1 MGEVLVESIPLIGGR
16 IIAFMVGCILGSFY
30 NVVICRLPLG
40 QSIVRPASRC
50 PACGNEIA
58 AYDNIPLVSY
68 LLLGG
73 RCRHCKVSISPRYPL
88 VEGLSGLLALLLFRR
103 YGLHPQLAIEFI
115 FCSLLLIITMIDLDT
130 FLIPDILSLP
140 GIVLGLALSFYTPRS
155 LLYLLPPPLPLWWH
169 NPLGSLLGIILGGG
183 IFYLI
188 AAGYALVRR
197 KEGLGGGDIKLL
209 GMIGAFIGWKGVA
222 FTILVSSVSG
232 TIIAIP
238 LMWRSGK
245 GIGSTLPFGPFLA
258 FGAISYIFW
267 GELFYRW
274 YFSDLLGM

>member
-1 MGEVLVESIPLIGGR
+1 M
-16 IIAFMVGCILGSFY
+16 
-30 NVVICRLPLG
+30 
-40 QSIVRPASRC
+40 
-50 PACGNEIA
+50 
-58 AYDNIPLVSY
+58 
-68 LLLGG
+68 
-73 RCRHCKVSISPRYPL
+73 
-88 VEGLSGLLALLLFRR
+88 LLFRR
-103 YGLHPQLAIEFI
+103 YGPHPQLAIEFL

-140 GIVLGLALSFYTPRS
+140 GIALGLALSFFTPRLSWWES
-155 LLYLLPPPLPLWWH
+155 LM
-169 NPLGSLLGIILGGG
+169 GIILGAG

-188 AAGYALVRR
+188 AAAYALVRH

-209 GMIGAFIGWKGVA
+209 GMIGAFIGWKGVP

-232 TIIAIP
+232 AIVALP

-245 GIGSTLPFGPFLA
+245 GLGSALPFGPFLA

-274 YFSDLLGM
+274 YFSNLLGM

>member
-1 MGEVLVESIPLIGGR
+1 MGETLVESIPFIGGQ
-16 IIAFMVGCILGSFY
+16 IMAFVLGCVFGSFY
-30 NVVICRLPLG
+30 NVVIYRLPLG
-40 QSIVRPASRC
+40 QSIVQPASKC
-50 PACGNEIA
+50 PACGNAIA

-73 RCRHCKVSISPRYPL
+73 KCRRCKASISLRYPL

-103 YGLHPQLAIEFI
+103 CGFHPQLVTEYI

-140 GIVLGLALSFYTPRS
+140 GIGLGLAIS
-155 LLYLLPPPLPLWWH
+155 LLTPWLPLSPHSPALLSWWE
-169 NPLGSLLGIILGGG
+169 SLLGILVGGG

-232 TIIAIP
+232 MIIALP

-245 GIGSTLPFGPFLA
+245 GLGSALPFGPFLA
-258 FGAISYIFW
+258 FGAVSWIFW
-267 GELFYRW
+267 GETLWRW

>member
-1 MGEVLVESIPLIGGR
+1 MSQELVESIPLLGGQV
-16 IIAFMVGCILGSFY
+16 IAFILGCVFGSFY

-40 QSIVRPASRC
+40 ESIVRPASRC
-50 PACGNEIA
+50 PACGNAIA

-68 LLLGG
+68 LLLSG
-73 RCRHCKVSISPRYPL
+73 RCRYCKGSISFRYPL

-103 YGLHPQLAIEFI
+103 YGLHPQLAIEYI
-115 FCSLLLIITMIDLDT
+115 FCSLLLTITMIDLDT

-140 GIVLGLALSFYTPRS
+140 GIVLGLALSFFTPR
-155 LLYLLPPPLPLWWH
+155 LFWWE
-169 NPLGSLLGIILGGG
+169 SLLGIIVGGG

-188 AAGYALVRR
+188 AAGYALVRH

-232 TIIAIP
+232 MIIALP
-238 LMWRSGK
+238 LMWRFGK
-245 GIGSTLPFGPFLA
+245 GLGSALPFGPFLA
-258 FGAISYIFW
+258 FGAVSYIFW
-267 GELFYRW
+267 GELFYHW
-274 YFSDLLGM
+274 YFSYLLGM

>member
-1 MGEVLVESIPLIGGR
+1 MGELIVDSISSTGGQ
-16 IIAFMVGCILGSFY
+16 IFFFILGCILGSFY
-30 NVVICRLPLG
+30 NVVIHRLPSG

-50 PACGNEIA
+50 PACGSAIA
-58 AYDNIPLVSY
+58 AYDNIPLASY

-73 RCRHCKVSISPRYPL
+73 RCRRCRETISLRYPL

-103 YGLHPQLAIEFI
+103 YGLHPQFAVEFI
-115 FCSLLLIITMIDLDT
+115 FCSLLIIITMIDLDT
-130 FLIPDILSLP
+130 MEIPDVLSLP
-140 GIVLGLALSFYTPRS
+140 GIVLGFALSFLTPG
-155 LLYLLPPPLPLWWH
+155 LLWWQ
-169 NPLGSLLGIILGGG
+169 SLVGIIAGGG

-188 AAGYALVRR
+188 AVGFERVRH

-209 GMIGAFIGWKGVA
+209 AMIGAFIGWRGVA
-222 FTILVSSVSG
+222 FTILASSISG

-245 GIGSTLPFGPFLA
+245 SLGSELPFGPFLA
-258 FGAISYIFW
+258 LGAVSYVFW
-267 GELFYRW
+267 GELLYHW

>member
-16 IIAFMVGCILGSFY
+16 IIAFIAGCILGSFY
-30 NVVICRLPLG
+30 NVVIYRLPLG

-50 PACGNEIA
+50 PACGNAIA

-73 RCRHCKVSISPRYPL
+73 RCRHCKVSISLRYPL

-140 GIVLGLALSFYTPRS
+140 GIVLGLALSLFTPR
-155 LLYLLPPPLPLWWH
+155 LLWWE
-169 NPLGSLLGIILGGG
+169 SLMGIILGGG
-183 IFYLI
+183 VFYLI
-188 AAGYALVRR
+188 AAGYALVRH

-232 TIIAIP
+232 TIIALP

-245 GIGSTLPFGPFLA
+245 GLGSTLPFGPFLA
-258 FGAISYIFW
+258 FGAIAYIFW

>member
-1 MGEVLVESIPLIGGR
+1 MGELLIESVPLIGGR
-16 IIAFMVGCILGSFY
+16 IIAFVVGCIFGSFY
-30 NVVICRLPLG
+30 NVVIYRLPLG
-40 QSIVRPASRC
+40 QSIVRPASKC
-50 PACGNEIA
+50 PACGHAIA

-73 RCRHCKVSISPRYPL
+73 RCRHCKAAISLRYPL

-130 FLIPDILSLP
+130 MEIPNILSLP
-140 GIVLGLALSFYTPRS
+140 GIVLGLALSLFTPGLS
-155 LLYLLPPPLPLWWH
+155 WWE
-169 NPLGSLLGIILGGG
+169 SLLGIMAGGG
-183 IFYLI
+183 IFFLI
-188 AAGYALVRR
+188 AAVFALVRR
-197 KEGLGGGDIKLL
+197 KEGLGMGDIKLL
-209 GMIGAFIGWKGVA
+209 AMIGAFIGWKGVV

-232 TIIAIP
+232 MIIALP

-245 GIGSTLPFGPFLA
+245 GLGLAVPYGPFLA
-258 FGAISYIFW
+258 FGAVSYIFW
-267 GELFYRW
+267 GGLFYHW

>member
-1 MGEVLVESIPLIGGR
+1 MGEALVESIPFIGGQ
-16 IIAFMVGCILGSFY
+16 IAAFIVGCVLGSFY
-30 NVVICRLPLG
+30 NVVIYRLPLS

-50 PACGNEIA
+50 PACGNAIA

-73 RCRHCKVSISPRYPL
+73 RCRHCKISISFRYPL

-103 YGLHPQLAIEFI
+103 YGLNPQLAIEFI

-130 FLIPDILSLP
+130 LMIPDILSLP
-140 GIVLGLALSFYTPRS
+140 GIVLGLALSLFTPR
-155 LLYLLPPPLPLWWH
+155 LLWWE
-169 NPLGSLLGIILGGG
+169 SLTGIILGGG

-188 AAGYALVRR
+188 AAGYALVRH

-209 GMIGAFIGWKGVA
+209 GMIGAFLGWKGVA

-232 TIIAIP
+232 MIIALP

-245 GIGSTLPFGPFLA
+245 GLGSTLPFGPFLA

-267 GELFYRW
+267 GELFYHW